1 MNIKPSELKNKSLD
15 ELEKVSLEEQK
26 NHFNLKVR
34 LSTGQLSETHLLKVA
49 RKNIARI
56 KTILNSIT
64 EELEFLLRYL
74 TKLLVTMKS

>member
-1 MNIKPSELKNKSLD
+1 MNIRPSELKNKSLD

-34 LSTGQLSETHLLKVA
+34 LSTGQLRVA

-56 KTILNSIT
+56 KTIINS
-64 EELEFLLRYL
+64 
-74 TKLLVTMKS
+74 KSGNDNEK

>member
-1 MNIKPSELKNKSLD
+1 MNIRPSELKNKSLD

-56 KTILNSIT
+56 KTIMNL
-64 EELEFLLRYL
+64 
-74 TKLLVTMKS
+74 KSGNDNEK